1 MATNPMQ
8 RRTRNSFLLGTL
20 IGLAIAAVVGFI
32 LVTQVNELKKEVSS
46 LKALQRSFVVLT
58 ADVDSGGEITA
69 DLCQTQVVQ
78 TKMNIENNFD
88 PSAAFDE
95 EGNLKK
101 FFAKV
106 DLKAGT
112 IITEDMLYEEGK
124 QTVKD
129 TRVQEINTV
138 VLPTQLLEGDYIDIR
153 LRFPSGENYIV
164 IAKKR
169 VLQATT
175 DTIWIELSE
184 AETLILDNAIV
195 ESYIV
200 EGSKLYATTYAEAGM
215 QEAATPT
222 YSVSKK
228 VLGLINA
235 DPNITE
241 EARNEIWLRYNG
253 EQRDGSISDALSKYE
268 DSADSSISSG
278 TDDEITR
285 LKESREEYLTMLD
298 GGY

>member
-8 RRTRNSFLLGTL
+8 RRTRNAFLVGTL
-20 IGLAIAAVVGFI
+20 MGLAIAVVVGFVF
-32 LVTQVNELKKEVSS
+32 VTQINELKKEVSAF
-46 LKALQRSFVVLT
+46 KALQRNFVVLT
-58 ADVDSGGEITA
+58 ADVDSGGEITPE
-69 DLCQTQVVQ
+69 LCQMQVVQ

-88 PSAAFDE
+88 PSSAIDE
-95 EGNLKK
+95 NGNLKK

-124 QTVKD
+124 ETVAD
-129 TRVQEINTV
+129 TRVQEINTL
-138 VLPTQLLEGDYIDIR
+138 VLPTQLLAGDYVDIR

-169 VLQATT
+169 VLQANA
-175 DTIWIELSE
+175 DTIWVELSE

-200 EGSKLYATTYAEAGM
+200 EGSKLYATTYSEAGM
-215 QEAATPT
+215 QKPATPT

-241 EARNEIWLRYNG
+241 EARNEIWLRYNA
-253 EQRDGSISDALSKYE
+253 EQRDGSISNALDKFV

-278 TDDEITR
+278 TDDEISR